1 MEANQHLDTNIEQAS
16 TVIIDTNVF
25 LDNPEILDIAQFHR
39 AVIPMVVIEELDN
52 IRNGGGLMA
61 LPARRA
67 VRSIDRYLMYLREGR
82 IQREVVIDDSFP
94 RMLPADDVILETAKR
109 HDGCVL
115 LTNDLAMRVK
125 AFAMGVRA
133 LPYPF
138 GEADEDEYETRE
150 IFLPPEAISELYKEG
165 RILYKEGHLY
175 PNEYVI
181 IRDVEGSSQSAL
193 ARYQPDGYLALVRP
207 KTPWQVR
214 HRNTEQLFAI
224 DALMD
229 DSIPVVVLTGV
240 AGTGKTMLS
249 LAAAFE
255 QVIEKGLYQKVLI
268 AKPTVPVGRDIGFLP
283 GTKEE
288 KLQVW
293 LQNYSDNAEELFGSR
308 DTFEMYVQTGI
319 IEMESLAHIRG
330 RSLKQSFII
339 IDEVQNCSL
348 HEIKTFLTRVGESS
362 KIVLLGDLTQIDN
375 ERITKATSGLS
386 VLVDKGRESD
396 LVAHVHLT
404 DARAR
409 STVAAWA
416 TRAL

>member
-52 IRNGGGLMA
+52 IRNGGGLLA

-138 GEADEDEYETRE
+138 GEADEDEYEARE
-150 IFLPPEAISELYKEG
+150 IFLPPEAISELYNEG

-181 IRDVEGSSQSAL
+181 IRDAEGSSQSAL

-214 HRNTEQLFAI
+214 HRNTEQFFAI

-293 LQNYSDNAEELFGSR
+293 LQNYRDNAEELFGSR
-308 DTFEMYVQTGI
+308 DTFDMYVQTGV

-330 RSLKQSFII
+330 RSLKQSIII
-339 IDEVQNCSL
+339 IDEAQNCSP
-348 HEIKTFLTRVGESS
+348 HEIKTFLTRVGEGS